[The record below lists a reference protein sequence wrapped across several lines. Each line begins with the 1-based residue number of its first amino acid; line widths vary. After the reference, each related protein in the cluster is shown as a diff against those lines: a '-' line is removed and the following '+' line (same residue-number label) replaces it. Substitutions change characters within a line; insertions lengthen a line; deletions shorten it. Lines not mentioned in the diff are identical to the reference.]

1 MRSIYQLQN
10 AKQLALHKGDNS
22 QYLSSLSHFYSLHFT
37 LYFLYVSDD
46 LTFLTSYMFTNHAC
60 HVVLPTDP
68 SNQSYSF
75 YFHSTIYESIL
86 EQDKKLVM
94 FSLSGI

>member
-1 MRSIYQLQN
+1 MRTVYQLQN

-22 QYLSSLSHFYSLHFT
+22 QHLSSLSHFYSLHFT

-46 LTFLTSYMFTNHAC
+46 LTFLTSYMLTNHAC
-60 HVVLPTDP
+60 YVVLPTDP

-75 YFHSTIYESIL
+75 HFHSTI
-86 EQDKKLVM
+86 
-94 FSLSGI
+94 

>member
-10 AKQLALHKGDNS
+10 AKQHALLKGDNS
-22 QYLSSLSHFYSLHFT
+22 QYYHLCPTFIHCTKFT

-60 HVVLPTDP
+60 YVVLPTDP
-68 SNQSYSF
+68 SNQF
-75 YFHSTIYESIL
+75 YFFHFHSTI
-86 EQDKKLVM
+86 
-94 FSLSGI
+94 

>member
-1 MRSIYQLQN
+1 MRTVYQLQN

-60 HVVLPTDP
+60 YVVLPTDP
-68 SNQSYSF
+68 SNQF
-75 YFHSTIYESIL
+75 YFFHFHSTI
-86 EQDKKLVM
+86 
-94 FSLSGI
+94 